1 MPLQTD
7 FAATSR
13 VDSDVVSRFAR
24 SCRALG
30 LSVHD
35 RRRPPDLPAARSG
48 FAELTRIAREQCD
61 AWTGLG
67 AAGGDTSRHASSKAS
82 GRTVKTA
89 WRVAAS
95 RSSLATGDLTFS
107 YETGLYLQFRRDGPD
122 DFALASAGHPLR
134 RPATT
139 WPRTRSWGSTHHP
152 PAALARGAVGP
163 GGMYYRPSAGRTWC
177 DCSPRWSTTR
187 RWTRRMRM
195 PCAVA
200 LGTALARLGMF
211 APALSYLE
219 EPAGPVDV
227 AAVDG
232 TLVKALSLR
241 AQGEDLDGRRR
252 ARRALRR
259 QPRERRGRDAI
270 SDTSFGIV
278 PTTAARIEARSDP
291 WDPET
296 EPTETDFVDPG
307 AKERKAHLL
316 IEAEAELA
324 EFIGL
329 EEVKY
334 QVARLKSS
342 VAMAIRRQDRGLTVA
357 HRTNHLVFAGPPG
370 TGKTTIARVVAKIY
384 CGLGILKKE
393 TVREVHRADLI
404 GQHIGETEAK
414 TNGIIDS
421 ALDGVLFLDE
431 AYALVSTGA
440 KNDFGLV
447 AIDTLLARM
456 ENDRDRL
463 VVIVAGYRKDLD
475 AFLDTNEGLRSR
487 FTRSI
492 DFPSYSPH
500 ELVGDRDA
508 RWPRS
513 ETASSSPPPSTIWSR
528 CSLSSPPQPLPMPT
542 VSQRRSLDIAG
553 NGRFVRNLV
562 ERSEEE
568 REYRLDH
575 SDTEEFTDDEL
586 MTITDDDVS
595 ELRHPVAARPRSD
608 GAAMSDPDNQDR
620 REFTSRTP
628 VNENPDRV
636 VYRRGFVT
644 RHQVSG
650 WRFIMRRIASGVA
663 LHDTRMLVD
672 PLRTQSAQFSSAP
685 WCSSPGCRLLRLL
698 ADPARRGGG

>member
-1 MPLQTD
+1 VPLQTD

-13 VDSDVVSRFAR
+13 VDNDVVSRFATC
-24 SCRALG
+24 CRALG

-35 RRRPPDLPAARSG
+35 RRRPPDLSAARSG

-61 AWTGLG
+61 AWTGL
-67 AAGGDTSRHASSKAS
+67 AAAGDTSARVIE
-82 GRTVKTA
+82 GVWQTVGTA
-89 WRVAAS
+89 GVLQRQVE
-95 RSSLATGDLTFS
+95 LAEGDLTFS
-107 YETGLYLQFRRDGPD
+107 YETGLYLQFAASMPD
-122 DFALASAGHPLR
+122 DFQLAYAVTLCDSGDYAAADKLVDPLITR
-134 RPATT
+134 RPR
-139 WPRTRSWGSTHHP
+139 W
-152 PAALARGAVGP
+152 LEARWVRVA
-163 GGMYYRPSAGRTWC
+163 MYYRTE
-177 DCSPRWSTTR
+177 RWSDVVRLLT
-187 RWTRRMRM
+187 
-195 PCAVA
+195 PIVNDSALDPAYAHAVRIA

-219 EPAGPVDV
+219 DPTGPVNV
-227 AAVDG
+227 ATVDG

-241 AQGEDLDGRRR
+241 AQGEDLD
-252 ARRALRR
+252 AADVLAELYAAN
-259 QPRERRGRDAI
+259 PENEEVETAI

-278 PTTAARIEARSDP
+278 PTTAARIEARTDP
-291 WDPET
+291 WDPAT

-357 HRTNHLVFAGPPG
+357 NRANHLVFAGPPG

-456 ENDRDRL
+456 ENDRERL

-500 ELVGDRDA
+500 ELVEIAMRMAEKRDSIFEPA
-508 RWPRS
+508 ALKHM
-513 ETASSSPPPSTIWSR
+513 E
-528 CSLSSPPQPLPMPT
+528 SLFGQLAAATTPDANG
-542 VSQRRSLDIAG
+542 VERRNLDIAG

-568 REYRLDH
+568 REFRLDH

-586 MTITDDDVS
+586 MTITDDDVT
-595 ELRHPVAARPRSD
+595 RS
-608 GAAMSDPDNQDR
+608 AIP
-620 REFTSRTP
+620 
-628 VNENPDRV
+628 
-636 VYRRGFVT
+636 
-644 RHQVSG
+644 
-650 WRFIMRRIASGVA
+650 
-663 LHDTRMLVD
+663 
-672 PLRTQSAQFSSAP
+672 
-685 WCSSPGCRLLRLL
+685 LLRGLGL
-698 ADPARRGGG
+698 TVPE